1 MQEESPPELLEKNNV
16 NKGKNLK
23 MKYILLLGR
32 ILYSLIFLMAMPGH
46 FSHQEWDY
54 AASQGT
60 PSAPVLVPVA
70 GIISLLGVLSIILGY
85 KAKWGAWLIVI
96 FLVPVTIII
105 HAFWKVQ
112 DPMQHQ
118 MQMVMFMKNISMI
131 GTALMI
137 AYFGSGPLSL
147 DNVTKR

>member
-1 MQEESPPELLEKNNV
+1 MKN
-16 NKGKNLK
+16 
-23 MKYILLLGR
+23 ILLLGR
-32 ILYSLIFLMAMPGH
+32 ILYSLIFLLAMPGH
-46 FSHQEWDY
+46 FSQKEMDY

-60 PSAPVLVPVA
+60 PAASVLVPLA
-70 GIISLLGVLSIILGY
+70 GIISLLGIISILLGY

-96 FLVPVTIII
+96 FLIPVTFII

-131 GTALMI
+131 GTALII
-137 AYFGSGPLSL
+137 AYFGSGPLSM
-147 DNVTKR
+147 DNKEKS